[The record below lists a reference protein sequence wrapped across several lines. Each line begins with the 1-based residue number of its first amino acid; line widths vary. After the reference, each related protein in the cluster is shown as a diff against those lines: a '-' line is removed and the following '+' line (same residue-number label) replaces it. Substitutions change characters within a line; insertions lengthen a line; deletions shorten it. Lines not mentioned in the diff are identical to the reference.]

1 MNTERDSQ
9 SACDPVI
16 LTSIL
21 LITEG
26 DSHSCSMS
34 CSHVLKMLSQVERE
48 NHQWLHQRAVFHQKS
63 GGGVF
68 RIEIKRSVILYIA
81 SLAEWSGSLFLRIE

>member
-9 SACDPVI
+9 SECDPVI

-26 DSHSCSMS
+26 DLHSCSMS
-34 CSHVLKMLSQVERE
+34 CSHVFKMLSQIEWE

-63 GGGVF
+63 GGEVCVTKFMQPVF
-68 RIEIKRSVILYIA
+68 LSIA